1 MNAGKPARPLGGFE
15 ARLEAELVQMV
26 TERAAAQSG
35 PATVVWR
42 RQPGQVERAA
52 GRLLRSPGLARALV
66 TTPSLLLPW
75 LIASAVVLA
84 AGAAATLGTRQP
96 WVGLLAPVVA
106 AAGIAYAYG
115 LGIDPAWE
123 LSRSMAVSDRLVLLV
138 RALAVF
144 ALDAGLG
151 LAASAASGVAVGIT
165 FGWLVP
171 MTALCALALAVATV
185 ARSANAGVAAGVAG
199 WSLIVLSEKAA
210 TGRFAGAVSDSALML
225 PYLAVAVICVAVA
238 LYATR
243 IPREVP

>member
-1 MNAGKPARPLGGFE
+1 MSVGEDRRPRGGFE
-15 ARLEAELVQMV
+15 TRLEAALVRVV
-26 TERAAAQSG
+26 TDRAAAR
-35 PATVVWR
+35 PAAATVVWR
-42 RQPGQVERAA
+42 RQPGRVERVA

-66 TTPSLLLPW
+66 TAPSLLLPW

-115 LGIDPAWE
+115 PGIDPAWE

-151 LAASAASGVAVGIT
+151 LAASAASGAALGIT
-165 FGWLVP
+165 FGWLIP

-185 ARSANAGVAAGVAG
+185 TRSANAGVAAGLAG
-199 WSLIVLSEKAA
+199 WTLVILAEQAA
-210 TGRFAGAVSDSALML
+210 TGRFAAAVSDSALML
-225 PYLAVAVICVAVA
+225 PYLAVAVVCVAVA

-243 IPREVP
+243 IPREVS